1 MAQYDLDLRE
11 YWRILRKRK
20 LVVVFMVILVGVFS
34 YGFAK
39 LKEPTPIFE
48 ANAAIKIERMTSM
61 ADFFMGGFFAQTEN
75 IITHAFILTSFP
87 VLEETA
93 KMIGWLPGDI
103 GRDDIQTSKKYL
115 SVIKRLKFMVAA
127 EQQPGTN
134 ILNIKIISTD
144 PDESALVANSFAK
157 AYKRYNIQEKNKK
170 TFETKAFI
178 EKQLQLTS
186 NNLQE
191 AEERIKSFKENYS
204 LISMDTVARDLVTR
218 ISALELEYE
227 KVKRQRNNVVTQIE
241 MLNSPDNFAGDI
253 GRALMLSGKDTPLT
267 GLKSK
272 LSDLLLRKQTLLIDF
287 TEQHPQVTALNDQIT
302 AILHEAGQELAS
314 MKSRLDNDEALIG
327 GKLGSLK
334 SRNHNLPEQAL
345 QMVRLQ
351 REVGIQE
358 ALYSQLKTKH
368 QETLIKESGKIE
380 EVTIIRPATVPAVP
394 INIPSK
400 VMIVATGIV
409 MGLIIGMVFVFVAE
423 TLDTSIGTIEDVEE
437 LLGVSVLGV
446 IPFWGGE
453 EKKEDHEK
461 RDSFANKI
469 IKDLITHFEPASLA
483 AEAFRSL
490 RTNLQF
496 MGNEM
501 DGQTFLVTSS
511 FVQEGKTVN
520 ASNLAL
526 SMAQA
531 GNRVLLVDADLRK
544 PTIHREFGLNRE
556 PGITDYVLGNFN
568 WTDII
573 NSITDV
579 MVGVFEIEDIL
590 KTPGMDNLNIITA
603 GSTPSSPSDILR
615 SARFREFIKKAREKY
630 NFLIIDAPPI
640 LPVADATDMA
650 GMVDGVILVY
660 KAGEISRGVVR
671 RAKMTLDNVN
681 ANVLGVILNS
691 IKPEIGP
698 EYFKYHTSY
707 YYGGDKEKESNKK
720 SIIDR
725 VTGKFKSRRFQAK
738 LIQVL
743 LVTAAVALLVMG
755 VFWKEVFNLFK

>member
-20 LVVVFMVILVGVFS
+20 LVVVFMVILVGAFS

-48 ANAAIKIERMTSM
+48 ADSAIKIERMTSM

-87 VLEETA
+87 VLEATA
-93 KMIGWLPGDI
+93 KMIGWLPEDVSSDG
-103 GRDDIQTSKKYL
+103 IQRSGKYL
-115 SVIKRLKFMVAA
+115 QVIKRLKSMVTAVQ
-127 EQQPGTN
+127 EPGTN
-134 ILNIKIISTD
+134 ILSIKAVSTD
-144 PDESALVANSFAK
+144 PDESALIANTFAR
-157 AYKRYNIQEKNKK
+157 AYKEYNIQEKNKK

-186 NNLQE
+186 KSLKDV
-191 AEERIKSFKENYS
+191 EEKIKSFKEKHS
-204 LISMDTVARDLVTR
+204 LVSLDTVAQNLAAR
-218 ISALELEYE
+218 ISDLELEYE
-227 KVKRQRNNVVTQIE
+227 KVQRQKNSVVSQLG
-241 MLNSPDNFAGDI
+241 MLTSPDQFARGI
-253 GRALMLSGKDTPLT
+253 GRTLIPGDKDTPLT
-267 GLKSK
+267 ALKSK
-272 LSDLLLRKQTLLIDF
+272 LNDLLFKKQTLLIDY
-287 TEQHPQVTALNDQIT
+287 TEQHPQVLEIKDQIKT
-302 AILHEAGQELAS
+302 LVREARKELV
-314 MKSRLDNDEALIG
+314 SRKNQLEKEEELLDSQI
-327 GKLGSLK
+327 GSLK
-334 SRNHNLPEQAL
+334 NQNLNLPEKAL

-380 EVTIIRPATVPAVP
+380 EVTIVRPATVPSVP

-400 VMIVATGIV
+400 FMIVATGIV

-446 IPFWGGE
+446 IPFWGKD
-453 EKKEDHEK
+453 EKKEGSEK
-461 RDSFANKI
+461 RDSYTNKI
-469 IKDLITHFEPASLA
+469 VKDLITHFEPSSLA

-501 DGQTFLVTSS
+501 NGHTFLVTSS

-531 GNRVLLVDADLRK
+531 GNRVLLVEADLRK
-544 PTIHREFGLNRE
+544 PNIHREFGLNRE

-568 WTDII
+568 WTDIV
-573 NSITDV
+573 NTITDV

-590 KTPGMDNLNIITA
+590 KTPGMDNLNIIAA
-603 GSTPSSPSDILR
+603 GAIPTSPSEILR
-615 SARFREFIKKAREKY
+615 SARFREFIDKAREKY
-630 NFLIIDAPPI
+630 NFIIIDAPPI

-650 GMVDGVILVY
+650 GMVDGVIMVY

-681 ANVLGVILNS
+681 AKVLGVILNS

-707 YYGGDKEKESNKK
+707 YYREDKGKASGKK
-720 SIIDR
+720 GIFHR
-725 VTGKFKSRRFQAK
+725 VSGMFQSKLFQVKFIQA
-738 LIQVL
+738 L
-743 LVTAAVALLVMG
+743 LVIVAVALLVMG
-755 VFWKEVFNLFK
+755 VFWKNIFNLFK

>member
-93 KMIGWLPGDI
+93 KMVGWLPADI
-103 GRDDIQTSKKYL
+103 GREDIQNSKKHL
-115 SVIKRLKFMVAA
+115 SVIKRLKSMIGA
-127 EQQPGTN
+127 EQEPGTN
-134 ILNIKIISTD
+134 ILNIKVLSTD
-144 PDESALVANSFAK
+144 PDESAHVANAFAR
-157 AYKRYNIQEKNKK
+157 AYKKYNIQEKNKK
-170 TFETKAFI
+170 TFETKEFI

-186 NNLQE
+186 KNLKE
-191 AEERIKSFKENYS
+191 VEEKIKAFKENYS
-204 LISMDTVARDLVTR
+204 LVSMDTMAQDLAVR
-218 ISALELEYE
+218 ISDLELEYE
-227 KVKRQRNNVVTQIE
+227 KVKRKKNSVVSQLA
-241 MLNSPDNFAGDI
+241 MLKSPDHFARDMGKALILGD
-253 GRALMLSGKDTPLT
+253 KDTPLA

-272 LSDLLLRKQTLLIDF
+272 LNDLLLKKQTLLIDF
-287 TEQHPQVTALNDQIT
+287 TEQHPQVIEVKDQIK
-302 AILHEAGQELAS
+302 AVVHEAKQELVS
-314 MKSRLDNDEALIG
+314 MQNRLENDEARIG
-327 GKLGSLK
+327 RKLDSLK
-334 SRNHNLPEQAL
+334 RRNLNLPEKAL
-345 QMVRLQ
+345 QIVRLQ
-351 REVGIQE
+351 REAGIQE

-380 EVTIIRPATVPAVP
+380 EVTIVRPATVPSVP

-400 VMIVATGIV
+400 FMIVATGIV

-437 LLGVSVLGV
+437 LLGVPVLGV
-446 IPFWGGE
+446 IPFWGKDE
-453 EKKEDHEK
+453 TKEHDK
-461 RDSFANKI
+461 RDSYSNKI

-496 MGNEM
+496 MGKEM
-501 DGQTFLVTSS
+501 NGQIFLVTSS
-511 FVQEGKTVN
+511 FVQEGKTVS

-531 GNRVLLVDADLRK
+531 GNKVLLVEADLRK
-544 PTIHREFGLNRE
+544 PRIHREFGLNRE
-556 PGITDYVLGNFN
+556 PGIADYVLGNYN
-568 WTDII
+568 WADIV
-573 NSITDV
+573 NTITDV

-590 KTPGMDNLNIITA
+590 KTPGMDNLNIVTSGTA
-603 GSTPSSPSDILR
+603 PTSPSEIIR
-615 SARFREFIKKAREKY
+615 SSRFREFIDEVREEY
-630 NFLIIDAPPI
+630 TFVILDAPPI

-650 GMVDGVILVY
+650 GMVDGVIMVY

-671 RAKMTLDNVN
+671 RAKTTLDNVN
-681 ANVLGVILNS
+681 AKVVGTILNS

-707 YYGGDKEKESNKK
+707 YYSEDKETEPGSRNIKTILSE
-720 SIIDR
+720 
-725 VTGKFKSRRFQAK
+725 KFKSKSLKSKF
-738 LIQVL
+738 IQVL
-743 LVTAAVALLVMG
+743 VAVAALALLIIG
-755 VFWKEVFNLFK
+755 IFWKDIF